1 MGLITGLTT
10 QEVFPREDLTEDN
23 AALLELVL
31 SNEQLRAEGHVL
43 AVQSVWAYQIG
54 HRAIMAAGRQ
64 LDDFDAARRR
74 AFAGG
79 IITYEATSAYVR
91 LVPPDY
97 DRRAVRTAAA
107 EMSMAD
113 RAEFFAYLEEA
124 DGHFRA
130 HLPNTLAVVQ
140 GAVELTSMHLTEYA
154 IHGAALACQLELQ
167 VIEEQS
173 RL

>member
-10 QEVFPREDLTEDN
+10 QEVFPREDLTADN
-23 AALLELVL
+23 AALLELLL
-31 SNEQLRAEGHVL
+31 SNEKLRTEGHTL
-43 AVQSVWAYQIG
+43 ADQSVWAYLIG
-54 HRAIMAAGRQ
+54 HQAIMAAGRQ
-64 LDDFDAARRR
+64 LDDFDTARRR

-79 IITYEATSAYVR
+79 IVTYEAASAYVR

-97 DRRAVRTAAA
+97 NRGVVRAAA
-107 EMSMAD
+107 TEMTMTNHAS
-113 RAEFFAYLEEA
+113 FFAYLEEA
-124 DGHFRA
+124 DGRFRA
-130 HLPNTLAVVQ
+130 HMPNMLAVVQ
-140 GAVELTSMHLTEYA
+140 GTVELTSMHLTEYA